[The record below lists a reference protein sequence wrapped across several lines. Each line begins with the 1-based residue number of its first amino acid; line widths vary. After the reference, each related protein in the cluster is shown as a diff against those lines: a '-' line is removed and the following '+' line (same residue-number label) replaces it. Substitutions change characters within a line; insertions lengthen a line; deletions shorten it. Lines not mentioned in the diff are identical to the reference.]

1 MVINLDN
8 YLKPPLG
15 YIIYWII
22 ADLWSITG
30 SPVDGDIATTSTTP
44 KNKYVYY
51 HMCYLTSYIIYDR
64 IYDIISQLIVYDIS
78 YGIVDVIL

>member
-1 MVINLDN
+1 MFKQNSEMRWWIPRSMVINLYV

-22 ADLWSITG
+22 ADLWSITV

-44 KNKYVYY
+44 MNK
-51 HMCYLTSYIIYDR
+51 
-64 IYDIISQLIVYDIS
+64 
-78 YGIVDVIL
+78 